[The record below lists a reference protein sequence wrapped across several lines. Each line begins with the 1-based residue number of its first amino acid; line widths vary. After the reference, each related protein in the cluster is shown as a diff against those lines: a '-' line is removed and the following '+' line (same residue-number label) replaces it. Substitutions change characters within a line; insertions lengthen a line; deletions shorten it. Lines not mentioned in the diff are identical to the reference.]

1 MKTIILMSKDKNLI
15 GSWTDGT
22 WCVALNGETIQPP
35 KYSRRDSLDEKDFES
50 RVEDIITRYDAL
62 IAYISAE
69 NFVWRKLDTDAQS

>member
-1 MKTIILMSKDKNLI
+1 MKTITLMSKDKNLI

-22 WCVALNGETIQPP
+22 WYVALNGETIQP
-35 KYSRRDSLDEKDFES
+35 KYGRRDSLDEKDFES

-69 NFVWRKLDTDAQS
+69 NFIYRKLDTDAQS